1 MQYVINRSP
10 YASEHRVL
18 SGNALKIIA
27 AIAMTLDHIAVY
39 LLPDHM
45 VMLQLV
51 FRIIGRLAFPLFA
64 YFVAEGCRHSKHKL
78 RRFLVILGA
87 GIVFEVVY
95 VIYGIIEQGGME
107 ILTLFEG
114 NFPEFMRFVQVTLL
128 EGNIF
133 LTLACSI
140 FLIHIMQDCKKKLAE
155 KNWTVA
161 ALMALAFV
169 AAAVLVYGFNRVM
182 YGLNYGY
189 AGILL
194 PLTVA
199 FTDYEENKAPAL
211 FRKLD
216 HPLVRLA
223 FFALGLV
230 VLTMRS
236 SMKVVQTFGLLSLIP
251 LALYNGK
258 PGKAK
263 LKWWFYAYYP
273 AHLVILWIIGMLLK

>member
-18 SGNALKIIA
+18 TVNALKIIA

-39 LLPDHM
+39 LLPDRM
-45 VMLQLV
+45 VLLQFILRV
-51 FRIIGRLAFPLFA
+51 VGRLAFPLFA
-64 YFVAEGCRHSKHKL
+64 YCVAEGCRYSKHKL
-78 RRFLVILGA
+78 RRFFLILGA
-87 GIVFEVVY
+87 GLVFEMVY
-95 VIYGIIEQGGME
+95 VAYGIINSGGME
-107 ILTLFEG
+107 FIEIFSG
-114 NFPEFMRFVQVTLL
+114 NVAGLL
-128 EGNIF
+128 KVVRMTFFEGNIF

-140 FLIHIMQDCKKKLAE
+140 LLIHIMQDCKKKLAE
-155 KNWTVA
+155 QKWGHA
-161 ALMALAFV
+161 ALMALVFV
-169 AAAVLVYGFNRVM
+169 AAAVLVYGFNRLM
-182 YGLNYGY
+182 YGLNYGM
-189 AGILL
+189 AGIIL

-199 FTDYEENKAPAL
+199 FTDYEADKAPEL

-230 VLTMRS
+230 VMTMRS
-236 SMKVVQTFGLLSLIP
+236 SMKVVQSFGLLSLIP

-273 AHLVILWIIGMLLK
+273 AHLVILWIIGMLIK